1 MESKGKNRKF
11 WAALFIFSL
20 MGQVAW
26 VVENM
31 YFNVFIYKM
40 FHATAAD
47 ISLMVER
54 ISDFYRETILPA
66 IPKGVCGCI
75 YTQLSDV
82 EDETNGFYT
91 YDRKMC
97 KADSEQLKE
106 ISRCLEAQISE
117 SSPDIHSL
125 TVHNS

>member
-1 MESKGKNRKF
+1 MESNGRRAFHGKNRKF

-75 YTQLSDV
+75 YTQLSNV
-82 EDETNGFYT
+82 EDEVNGLYT
-91 YDRKMC
+91 YDRKVC
-97 KADSEQLKE
+97 KVEKE
-106 ISRCLEAQISE
+106 AMEAIKRKLDE
-117 SSPDIHSL
+117 
-125 TVHNS
+125 TVGQTAV

>member
-1 MESKGKNRKF
+1 MESNGRRAFHGKNRKF

-75 YTQLSDV
+75 YTQLSNV
-82 EDETNGFYT
+82 EDEVNGLYT
-91 YDRKMC
+91 YDRKVC
-97 KADSEQLKE
+97 KVEKE
-106 ISRCLEAQISE
+106 AMKAIKRKLDE
-117 SSPDIHSL
+117 
-125 TVHNS
+125 TVGQTAG

>member
-1 MESKGKNRKF
+1 MESNGRRAFHGKNRKF

-47 ISLMVER
+47 ISLMVEIGR
-54 ISDFYRETILPA
+54 A
-66 IPKGVCGCI
+66 HV
-75 YTQLSDV
+75 
-82 EDETNGFYT
+82 
-91 YDRKMC
+91 
-97 KADSEQLKE
+97 
-106 ISRCLEAQISE
+106 
-117 SSPDIHSL
+117 
-125 TVHNS
+125 

>member
-1 MESKGKNRKF
+1 MESNGRRAFHGKNRKF

-75 YTQLSDV
+75 YTQLSNV
-82 EDETNGFYT
+82 EDEVNGLYT
-91 YDRKMC
+91 YHRKPKMDISIFREINSR
-97 KADSEQLKE
+97 KAAIED
-106 ISRCLEAQISE
+106 
-117 SSPDIHSL
+117 
-125 TVHNS
+125 